1 MGTYT
6 FAQLEGFWDQA
17 GGDPSLAPTM
27 AAISEAESSG
37 SDVIQKGQPYATTG
51 WGLWQI
57 TPGDSEPSIGV
68 DNALLNPLTNA
79 QAAVAKEKSQGLGAW
94 TTYTSGAYKQFMQ
107 GNVTPN
113 QATAASYANGTQASV
128 TGDIA
133 KGVLGGIM
141 SGFGISDV
149 KDLAERAALIL
160 FGVAIVVIAILRMTQ
175 LDNKAANVAVGAAKA
190 RIGAGA

>member
-17 GGDPSLAPTM
+17 GGDPQLAPTM

-37 SDVIQKGQPYATTG
+37 SDVMQQGQPYGSTG

-57 TPGDSEPSIGV
+57 TPGNSYPGIGV
-68 DNALLNPLTNA
+68 DQALLNPLTNA
-79 QAAVAKEKSQGLGAW
+79 QAAVKKEQTQGLGAW

-113 QATAASYANGTQASV
+113 TATAASYTNGTQASLPG
-128 TGDIA
+128 TIA
-133 KGVLGGIM
+133 STMLGGIM

-149 KDLAERAALIL
+149 KDLAERAGLIL
-160 FGVAIVVIAILRMTQ
+160 FGGFIIVIAVLRMTK
-175 LDNKAANVAVGAAKA
+175 LDNKAVGVAKETTLARVGVK
-190 RIGAGA
+190 